1 MRWFHKEDGGPMI
14 AFPKF
19 EPKPGSFDT
28 WYLCRICGYVADDP
42 RSQGCVRLSNL
53 SEDLQ
58 AVALSE
64 LL

>member
-1 MRWFHKEDGGPMI
+1 MI

-42 RSQGCVRLSNL
+42 RSQGCIRLSNL